1 MFKLSK
7 RPKPVIEWGLLQQES
22 EKEIQDWLKYNMRK
36 FLLDEMHIPVRN
48 VAPFNKEL
56 ERFCEDIYTEIHDVG
71 YSEGYDS
78 TQCDSEGEGL

>member
-48 VAPFNKEL
+48 VTPFNKEL

-71 YSEGYDS
+71 YLEGYGS
-78 TQCDSEGEGL
+78 AQCDSEGEGL

>member
-7 RPKPVIEWGLLQQES
+7 RPNPVIKWGILQQDS

-36 FLLDEMHIPVRN
+36 FLLNEMHISVGSI
-48 VAPFNKEL
+48 APFNKEL
-56 ERFCEDIYTEIHDVG
+56 ERFCEDVYTEIHDVG

-78 TQCDSEGEGL
+78 AQCDAEGDGL

>member
-7 RPKPVIEWGLLQQES
+7 RPNPVIKWGILQQDS

-36 FLLDEMHIPVRN
+36 FLLNEMHIPVGSL
-48 VAPFNKEL
+48 VPFKKEL
-56 ERFCEDIYTEIHDVG
+56 DRFCEDVYTEIHDVG

-78 TQCDSEGEGL
+78 AQCDSEGDGL

>member
-7 RPKPVIEWGLLQQES
+7 RPKPIIEWGLLQQES

-36 FLLDEMHIPVRN
+36 FLLEGMHIPVGN

-78 TQCDSEGEGL
+78 AQCDSEGEGL

>member
-1 MFKLSK
+1 
-7 RPKPVIEWGLLQQES
+7 
-22 EKEIQDWLKYNMRK
+22 MRK
-36 FLLDEMHIPVRN
+36 FLLDEMHIPVGN

-78 TQCDSEGEGL
+78 AQCDSEGEGL

>member
-7 RPKPVIEWGLLQQES
+7 RPEPVIRWGMLQQDS
-22 EKEIQDWLKYNMRK
+22 EKEIQEWLKYNMRK
-36 FLLDEMHIPVRN
+36 FLTNEMHIPVGS
-48 VAPFNKEL
+48 VAPFNKGL

-78 TQCDSEGEGL
+78 AQCDAEGDGL

>member
-7 RPKPVIEWGLLQQES
+7 RPNPVIKWGMLQQDS

-36 FLLDEMHIPVRN
+36 FLLNEMHIPVGS
-48 VAPFNKEL
+48 VAPFNKAL
-56 ERFCEDIYTEIHDVG
+56 EGFCEDVYTEIHDVG

-78 TQCDSEGEGL
+78 AQCDAEGDGL